1 MSEHLDRAF
10 SPASLGQLPLKNRI
24 IKAATYEGKTPD
36 GVPGEVLKEFHKS
49 IVAGGVAMTTIGYC
63 TTEADGR
70 INDQMMWLHEGVRP
84 QLTSMIDE
92 LKTLSPGVK
101 VSGQLA
107 HCGNFSKNRKMQ
119 RLKRPLGPS
128 RAFNMLGAPSG
139 LPFAG
144 AMTLADIDHFVQTYV
159 DSARFMQSVGF
170 DAAEV
175 HFGHGYGLSQFIS
188 PRTNKRDDIYGGSL
202 QNRMRLPMRV
212 LEAVKNAV
220 GNDFPILGKMNMTD
234 GVKDGV
240 HLAEA
245 IEIASMLDKGGID
258 ALICSGGT
266 SSFNPMVYFRGES
279 LVTGM
284 IEQETNPIAK
294 LGLRIIGSKLFREYP
309 YYENYFLEDAKK
321 VRERVDCQMVYIGG
335 CTELDSLEKVMQEG
349 FDFVQLGRPLIK
361 DPDYVKNA
369 KANPNYKNGCIHCNR
384 CATMIEAPGGVRCP
398 LNDPQSPPLLATT

>member
-1 MSEHLDRAF
+1 
-10 SPASLGQLPLKNRI
+10 
-24 IKAATYEGKTPD
+24 
-36 GVPGEVLKEFHKS
+36 
-49 IVAGGVAMTTIGYC
+49 
-63 TTEADGR
+63 
-70 INDQMMWLHEGVRP
+70 
-84 QLTSMIDE
+84 
-92 LKTLSPGVK
+92 
-101 VSGQLA
+101 
-107 HCGNFSKNRKMQ
+107 
-119 RLKRPLGPS
+119 
-128 RAFNMLGAPSG
+128 
-139 LPFAG
+139 
-144 AMTLADIDHFVQTYV
+144 DIDHFVQTYV